1 MIKNQV
7 LSRISF
13 FRGINPLVRAEQDQY
28 FKSFRLDREKALLKI
43 NEVCLET
50 FSRPYSEVNGMWS
63 EHLVFFSALSQ
74 SDFSIK
80 SILEIGTFK
89 AETTLLLSRLFPN
102 SKIVSIDLSK
112 DNLMNSNYYNYFFS
126 DIEKAID
133 VRDKSVKSSRNIEF
147 LELNSLGLI
156 HWEDEFDLIWV
167 DGDHRSPISIL
178 DIYNSLRLVS
188 ENGIVVCDDVYKKI
202 NHSDKYSDDSSY
214 LTIKSLVNAGLVEA
228 KFIRKRISRIYN
240 LRGNTKFLG
249 VFQKITR
256 A

>member
-1 MIKNQV
+1 M
-7 LSRISF
+7 
-13 FRGINPLVRAEQDQY
+13 
-28 FKSFRLDREKALLKI
+28 
-43 NEVCLET
+43 
-50 FSRPYSEVNGMWS
+50 NGMWS

-112 DNLMNSNYYNYFFS
+112 DNLRNSNYYNYFFS

-156 HWEDEFDLIWV
+156 HWEDEF
-167 DGDHRSPISIL
+167 
-178 DIYNSLRLVS
+178 
-188 ENGIVVCDDVYKKI
+188 
-202 NHSDKYSDDSSY
+202 
-214 LTIKSLVNAGLVEA
+214 A
-228 KFIRKRISRIYN
+228 
-240 LRGNTKFLG
+240 
-249 VFQKITR
+249 
-256 A
+256 